1 MGVVSLVKICQHCIL
16 TLLFVF
22 SPLVWADTPPGE
34 IDANK
39 ARMHYMLNCQG
50 CHLHDGAGSRDG
62 EVPEMKD
69 YVGNFLRVPN
79 GREFLVQ
86 VPGSANA
93 PLSDSE
99 LANLLNWIL
108 VTIGGES
115 TPSDFT
121 PYNEHEVGTLRTE
134 SLTDVVT
141 LRAALVQQI
150 SLISE

>member
-1 MGVVSLVKICQHCIL
+1 MGVVSFINVCLRCISA
-16 TLLFVF
+16 LLIFF
-22 SPLVWADTPPGE
+22 APAVWADTSPGK
-34 IDANK
+34 IDANS
-39 ARMHYMLNCQG
+39 ARVHYMLNCQG
-50 CHLHDGAGSRDG
+50 CHLHDGAGSPDG
-62 EVPEMKD
+62 EVPEMKG

-93 PLSDSE
+93 PLTDIQ

-115 TPSDFT
+115 TPADFT
-121 PYNEHEVGTLRTE
+121 LYNEQEVGSLRAA
-134 SLTDVVT
+134 SLTDVIT

-150 SLISE
+150 THISE